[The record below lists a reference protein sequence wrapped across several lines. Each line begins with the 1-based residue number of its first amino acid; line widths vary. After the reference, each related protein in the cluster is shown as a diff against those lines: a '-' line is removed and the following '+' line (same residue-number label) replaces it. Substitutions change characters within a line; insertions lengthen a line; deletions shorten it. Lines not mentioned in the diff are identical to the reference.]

1 MESFNNLIAN
11 LKKVRKVFALLTH
24 RKEARNS
31 FNLLIVALT
40 CVDLVFCVLLMSDY
54 CFVRAFGIHTVEY
67 TIIYPHVVYPAIN
80 IAMTASVYMTV
91 VLALER

>member
-1 MESFNNLIAN
+1 MDIKWNNLKEYNYLIIFF
-11 LKKVRKVFALLTH
+11 LY

-54 CFVRAFGIHTVEY
+54 CFVRAFGIHTVTY
-67 TIIYPHVVYPAIN
+67 TVIFPHVVYPSVN
-80 IAMTASVYMTV
+80 ITMTASVYMTV